1 MYRFLASTRWVGWLM
16 MVIVFAIV
24 CAALSWWQ
32 WDRRAEVSTENKQV
46 AANWDATPLTG
57 HDAVALFEQL
67 PAEQEF
73 LPVKLTGEY
82 LSDSTL
88 FVRQRTLSSA
98 LGMEVL
104 VPFRTQEGTIVLI
117 DRGWMKNGDGP
128 VQAPENVPA
137 PPSGTVTLTARLKAG
152 EPDIGR
158 DAPEGQIASIDL
170 AGVSQRTGLD
180 VAGSAYGLLASED
193 PAPTTKPAPRPKPE
207 ADEGMHWSY
216 ALQWAAFGVLFFV
229 GFGYAARQQARIN
242 REDREAAAEAAANGG
257 VLQHSARRRQ
267 RAKVIKPRRDGAL
280 HDEEAEDAL
289 IDAEESRGNDVTNSS
304 LVTGVQ
310 KPH

>member
-1 MYRFLASTRWVGWLM
+1 MYRFLASTRWVGWLL
-16 MVIVFAIV
+16 MVMVFAIV

-32 WDRRAEVSTENKQV
+32 WDRRAEVSAENKQV
-46 AANWDATPLTG
+46 AANWDATPQEG
-57 HDAVALFEQL
+57 EDAVALFSDL
-67 PAEQEF
+67 PSDKEF
-73 LPVKLTGEY
+73 LPVRLRGEY
-82 LSDSTL
+82 LSDATL

-128 VQAPENVPA
+128 VQEPEDVPA
-137 PPSGTVTLTARLKAG
+137 PPSGTVTITARLKAG

-170 AGVSQRTGLD
+170 AGVAQRTGLD
-180 VAGSAYGLLASED
+180 IAGSAYGLLASEE
-193 PAPTTKPAPRPKPE
+193 PAPTTRPAPRPKPE

-267 RAKVIKPRRDGAL
+267 RTKVIKPRRDGAL

-289 IDAEESRGNDVTNSS
+289 IDAEERRGNDVTSDS
-304 LVTGVQ
+304 LAAGTQ
-310 KPH
+310 QQR